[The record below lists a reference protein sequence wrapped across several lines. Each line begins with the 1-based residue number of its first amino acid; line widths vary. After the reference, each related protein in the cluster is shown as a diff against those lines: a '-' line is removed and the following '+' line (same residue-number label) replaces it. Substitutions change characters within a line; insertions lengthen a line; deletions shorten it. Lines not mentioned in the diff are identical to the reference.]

1 MAKKTKRIPLTAK
14 TADHHIL
21 YEESVQCV
29 EADVDFL
36 LKTFRRKR
44 NRPLRTLK
52 EDFCGT
58 AALACDFIKRNP
70 ENRAWGVDFD
80 QPTLDWGEEHH
91 ASHLGDARDRLSLHC
106 ADVLDITEPKVEAVC
121 ACNFSYQVFK
131 TREQLRAYFR
141 AAWESLVDDGMFFL
155 DCFGGSEAMDTL
167 DEDRE
172 IKPEP
177 RPDGTR
183 FEKFTYVWDQHKF
196 NIVNHHILCHI
207 HFEFQDGTRMDKAF
221 TYDWRYWTLPELQ
234 ELMVEAGFKNPEVY
248 VEGWDEDEEP
258 DGIFRR
264 RKRMDN
270 IPGWVGYV
278 VGYR

>member
-141 AAWESLVDDGMFFL
+141 AAWESLVDDGMFFFSAL
-155 DCFGGSEAMDTL
+155 AD
-167 DEDRE
+167 
-172 IKPEP
+172 P
-177 RPDGTR
+177 RPWTPWTRIARSSPSPGPTAPGSRSSPMCGTN
-183 FEKFTYVWDQHKF
+183 TSS
-196 NIVNHHILCHI
+196 
-207 HFEFQDGTRMDKAF
+207 TS
-221 TYDWRYWTLPELQ
+221 
-234 ELMVEAGFKNPEVY
+234 
-248 VEGWDEDEEP
+248 
-258 DGIFRR
+258 
-264 RKRMDN
+264 
-270 IPGWVGYV
+270 
-278 VGYR
+278 